1 VTLKE
6 TDFPSVEAAAAALAG
21 MLARV
26 AQNSISEDGSAV
38 LAVSGGRTPRIVFE
52 RLREFELPWDKV
64 IITLTDERWV
74 ANDHADSNERLVRR
88 HLLNGPAKSAR
99 FIPFYD
105 GESSP
110 VAGLTACES
119 RLLDLHKPIDAIY
132 LGMGSDGH
140 IASLFPETR
149 VIESSHS
156 KCVAVPATP
165 GRLPRLS
172 LSIGTILTAREVFL
186 MYSGLAKHKAYLAAR
201 KLDRSSCSAL
211 QSLLSQ
217 QEMPVSVLRAI

>member
-1 VTLKE
+1 MTQKE
-6 TDFPSVEAAAAALAG
+6 TDFPSVEAAASALAG

-26 AQNSISEDGSAV
+26 AQNSISEDGNAV

-74 ANDHADSNERLVRR
+74 ANEHADSNERLVRR

-105 GESSP
+105 GELSP
-110 VAGLTACES
+110 VVGLSACES

-132 LGMGSDGH
+132 LGMGTDGH

-156 KCVAVPATP
+156 NCVAVAATP
-165 GRLPRLS
+165 DRLARLS
-172 LSIGTILTAREVFL
+172 LSIDTILTARNVFL
-186 MYSGLAKHKAYLAAR
+186 LYSGPEKHKAYLSA
-201 KLDRSSCSAL
+201 KESGDLSDSPLRSIL
-211 QSLLSQ
+211 NQ
-217 QEMPVSVLRAI
+217 QETPVSVLRAI